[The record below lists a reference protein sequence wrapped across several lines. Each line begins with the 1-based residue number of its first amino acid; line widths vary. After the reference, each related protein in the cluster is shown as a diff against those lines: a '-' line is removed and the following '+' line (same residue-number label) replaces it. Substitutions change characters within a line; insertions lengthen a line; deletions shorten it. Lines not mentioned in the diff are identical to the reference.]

1 MPKDQKEKTQQDLK
15 NLQAFCFENKIKV
28 PWDKVLTIGIYQ
40 DLKAILPE
48 GLLTSRQLFKAI
60 GHHVNSPSYLKRLVV
75 GAQRFGI
82 GYQHGAIVTVAEAN
96 SAKAQFFKLHAK
108 KKQRKSPA
116 PVKIQTKAPS
126 THKVTANTLTL
137 KGRR

>member
-15 NLQAFCFENKIKV
+15 TLQAFCFENKIKV
-28 PWDKVLTIGIYQ
+28 PWDKVLTIGIYHE
-40 DLKAILPE
+40 LKAMLPE
-48 GLLTSRQLFKAI
+48 GLLTSRQLFRAI

-75 GAQRFGI
+75 GAQRFGL
-82 GYQHGAIVTVAEAN
+82 GYQHGALVTVAEAH
-96 SAKAQFFKLHAK
+96 SAKSQFFKLHSNK
-108 KKQRKSPA
+108 NPRKSPA